1 MSFVPIKLGDY
12 VRLFLKSN
20 PGENAKEKARGF
32 EKRLRRTRPESGAI
46 AASRSGS
53 SARRKPGTPA
63 SRASQGKRIRRK
75 TTRSPRHAT
84 RPVSPL
90 GAVVGTPAHT
100 SSMCPCRVTPP
111 ARTPLPATPRRPRHP
126 QIPPSTK
133 ASPTTTCRSKIPY
146 ALEHG
151 QETAAAYLP
160 AGEEAVPPTKHGDA
174 IVCATT
180 ACLRAR
186 LGTLPIRSRAQ
197 RAPRQGADA
206 QLLMAFC
213 LNSIR
218 TDFDRQEGCPAS
230 RNRDLK
236 PIAVSGPRKKALSG
250 PIRGSYSS
258 QP

>member
-12 VRLFLKSN
+12 VRLFPKSN
-20 PGENAKEKARGF
+20 RGENAKAVTA
-32 EKRLRRTRPESGAI
+32 RLR
-46 AASRSGS
+46 
-53 SARRKPGTPA
+53 SALEAYKAGERCDCGEP
-63 SRASQGKRIRRK
+63 IW
-75 TTRSPRHAT
+75 
-84 RPVSPL
+84 
-90 GAVVGTPAHT
+90 VVGSAEAGHSCFTCITGEADPSEDYEIAEACYKASVPSRGGRRHGRAYQQHVSTPGNA
-100 SSMCPCRVTPP
+100 
-111 ARTPLPATPRRPRHP
+111 ARPPLPASPRRPRHP

-133 ASPTTTCRSKIPY
+133 ASPTTTCRSKIAC

-180 ACLRAR
+180 ACVRAR
-186 LGTLPIRSRAQ
+186 LGTPPIRRRAQ

-230 RNRDLK
+230 RNRVLK